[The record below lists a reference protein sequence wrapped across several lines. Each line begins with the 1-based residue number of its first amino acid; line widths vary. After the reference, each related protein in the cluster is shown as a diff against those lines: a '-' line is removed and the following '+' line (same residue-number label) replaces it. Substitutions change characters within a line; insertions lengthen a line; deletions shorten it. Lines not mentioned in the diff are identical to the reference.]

1 MPKIRATNCVWTGVC
16 VDRCIDTRVHGRRG
30 EHEHG
35 SAVHCFTFRG
45 VHGLCAAWACKEAWP
60 SAAEPFIPAWNSRVY
75 TLYRCVRRH
84 VWMCELM
91 SPDLFTTLGTCL
103 ECSIECIHIQR
114 RATWGHWPCTAHDKQ
129 LTDEGRQRIFTRR
142 MSGPVSAHWH
152 GHVFSA
158 CVWLMSMSV
167 QVVRNTHGGTACVLL
182 HGPCVAS
189 ARSSQVSKNVI
200 PRGLGNHG

>member
-1 MPKIRATNCVWTGVC
+1 MSTAQRCTASHSAGCMGFVQPGLAKRHGHLPRSRSSLRGTRV
-16 VDRCIDTRVHGRRG
+16 CIDVYADMYGCVSSCHPTCLQHWVHA
-30 EHEHG
+30 
-35 SAVHCFTFRG
+35 SNV
-45 VHGLCAAWACKEAWP
+45 P
-60 SAAEPFIPAWNSRVY
+60 SNVY
-75 TLYRCVRRH
+75 TSNGEPC
-84 VWMCELM
+84 
-91 SPDLFTTLGTCL
+91 G
-103 ECSIECIHIQR
+103 
-114 RATWGHWPCTAHDKQ
+114 GHWPCTAHDKQ